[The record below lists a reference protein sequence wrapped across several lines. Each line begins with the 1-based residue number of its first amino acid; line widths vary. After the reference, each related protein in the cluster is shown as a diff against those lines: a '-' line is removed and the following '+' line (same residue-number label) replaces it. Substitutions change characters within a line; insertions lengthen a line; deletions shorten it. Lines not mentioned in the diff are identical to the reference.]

1 MLPGSGNDLTVD
13 GGRALR
19 LAAVVALVVLGLTT
33 LPDLFRTPEPP
44 PIPADVG
51 FRPEEVTAVAAIP
64 RSDMPERSA
73 KDSGR
78 AREVARGTAKAK
90 RKAAKKARPPQPG
103 TRSGGRK
110 RTRGK
115 GARDSGTAGKGA
127 TESPASSPAP
137 VGAIPQPP
145 VYVPAPAPP
154 PPDPAPAVPADGS
167 EEFAPGRPG

>member
-1 MLPGSGNDLTVD
+1 MLPGGGNDLTVD

-64 RSDMPERSA
+64 RADMPDRTDKVSGRAEEVTRRSA
-73 KDSGR
+73 K
-78 AREVARGTAKAK
+78 AKK
-90 RKAAKKARPPQPG
+90 KAAERARPPQPG
-103 TRSGGRK
+103 TRSGSPKRK
-110 RTRGK
+110 RRQ
-115 GARDSGTAGKGA
+115 AVRDSGAAGKGP
-127 TESPASSPAP
+127 TESPASAPAP
-137 VGAIPQPP
+137 VASVPQPP

-154 PPDPAPAVPADGS
+154 PPDPTPAVPADGS